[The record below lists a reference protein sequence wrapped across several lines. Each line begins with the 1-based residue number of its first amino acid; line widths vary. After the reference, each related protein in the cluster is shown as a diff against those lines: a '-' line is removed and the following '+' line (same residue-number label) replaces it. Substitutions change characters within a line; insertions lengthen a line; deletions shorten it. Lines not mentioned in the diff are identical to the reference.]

1 MGCTD
6 LPCLPVQLERDI
18 SVNTHKNLQRLVTVA
33 PDPGDA
39 SAPTL
44 REAREELER
53 IMVERSLRKHDWK
66 ISLAAAELGIS
77 RPTFYQLL
85 KKLGVTRY
93 PG

>member
-1 MGCTD
+1 M
-6 LPCLPVQLERDI
+6 
-18 SVNTHKNLQRLVTVA
+18 NTNKYPQNLVTVA
-33 PDPGDA
+33 TDAGDA

-44 REAREELER
+44 KEAREELER
-53 IMVERSLRKHDWK
+53 IMLERSLRKHDWK

-85 KKLGVTRY
+85 KKLGITRY